1 MKHLKLTPTAKLS
14 EAEWQTL
21 RQSFVTRGMVGG
33 SDAGTL
39 LGLNKYKSPINLFYQ
54 AIGISTLPNKMNHIM
69 LHGKQLEDYVAKCWQ
84 YYDGTEDGWVE
95 NTLNNNKIKSYKK
108 VKAIIENRKYPM
120 LFANIDGKITKHPV
134 YGKKAGILEVK
145 TISGFSAD
153 SYEAG
158 IPPSYLLQVQHYMLV
173 TEWKYAEI
181 VYLKDGR
188 ELGCVT
194 FEADKEL
201 QDRILSASYDFNQRV
216 MEAKKE
222 ISLAPPSVDNNE
234 KLQIASQFEP
244 DADNSDAFNHFISEK
259 HKAREEEIT
268 IQGTDEHEQWAF
280 EYQKLN
286 ADIKSLET
294 DKQLF
299 QNRLKQVME
308 KEGATT
314 MILPNGK
321 ITWRK
326 QFSVK
331 L

>member
-21 RQSFVTRGMVGG
+21 RQSFVDKGMIGG

-39 LGLNKYKSPINLFYQ
+39 LGLNKYKSSINLFYQ
-54 AIGISTLPNKMNHIM
+54 AVGINQLPNKMNGIM

-84 YYDGTEDGWVE
+84 YYDGTDDGWVD

-108 VKAIIENRKYPM
+108 VRAIIENRKFPI
-120 LFANIDGKITKHPV
+120 LFANIDGKITKHPIH
-134 YGKKAGILEVK
+134 GRKAGVLEVK
-145 TISGFSAD
+145 TISGYSAD

-158 IPPSYLLQVQHYMLV
+158 IPPSYLVQLQHYLLV
-173 TEWKYAEI
+173 TEWSYGEI

-194 FEADKEL
+194 FEANRGI
-201 QDRILSASYDFNQRV
+201 QDSILLAAEEFHNRV
-216 MEAKKE
+216 VLAKRE
-222 ISLAPPSVDNNE
+222 ISKSNDVNE
-234 KLQIASQFEP
+234 QLQIASYFEP
-244 DADNSDAFNHFISEK
+244 DADNSQAFNDFVSEK
-259 HKAREEEIT
+259 HKAREEEVT
-268 IQGTDEHEQWAF
+268 IQGTDEHEQWAQS
-280 EYQKLN
+280 YTHLN
-286 ADIKSLET
+286 ANIKELESE
-294 DKQLF
+294 KQLF

-314 MILPNGK
+314 MVLPTGK

-326 QFSVK
+326 QFNVK

>member
-21 RQSFVTRGMVGG
+21 RQSFVDRGMVGG

-54 AIGISTLPNKMNHIM
+54 AVGINKLPNKMNAIM
-69 LHGKQLEDYVAKCWQ
+69 MHGKMLEDYVAKCWQ

-95 NTLNNNKIKSYKK
+95 NTLNDNKIKSYKK
-108 VKAIIENRKYPM
+108 VRAIIENRKFPI
-120 LFANIDGKITKHPV
+120 LFANIDGKITKHPIH
-134 YGKKAGILEVK
+134 GRKAGVLEVK
-145 TISGFSAD
+145 TISGYSAD

-158 IPPSYLLQVQHYMLV
+158 IPPSYLVQLQHYLLV
-173 TEWKYAEI
+173 TEWSYGEI

-194 FEADKEL
+194 FEANRGI
-201 QDRILSASYDFNQRV
+201 QDSILVAAEEFHNRV
-216 MEAKKE
+216 VLAKRE
-222 ISLAPPSVDNNE
+222 ISKSNDVNE
-234 KLQIASQFEP
+234 QLQIASYFEP
-244 DADNSDAFNHFISEK
+244 DADNSQAFNDFVSEK
-259 HKAREEEIT
+259 HKAREEEVT
-268 IQGTDEHEQWAF
+268 IQGNDQHEQWA
-280 EYQKLN
+280 YSYTKLN
-286 ADIKSLET
+286 ADIKALESE
-294 DKQLF
+294 KQLF

-326 QFSVK
+326 QFNVK